1 MSTITLLSES
11 ATKKQNTNAKVLFGT
26 KGETIVKTIELLI
39 KAKQLD
45 TSVLTHV
52 MEVLKD
58 DAKTAKYATNA
69 VGKKNVLALKLLLK
83 AKTVFAAID
92 VIAKVKVPKAFA

>member
-11 ATKKQNTNAKVLFGT
+11 ATKKQTTNAKVLFGA
-26 KGETIVKTIELLI
+26 KGETIVKTIESLI
-39 KAKQLD
+39 KSKELD
-45 TSVLTHV
+45 TGTLAHV

-58 DAKTAKYATNA
+58 DAKTVKYASNA

-92 VIAKVKVPKAFA
+92 VIAKVKVPKAFS

>member
-1 MSTITLLSES
+1 MSTILLSES
-11 ATKKQNTNAKVLFGT
+11 ATKKQNANAKVLFGT
-26 KGETIVKTIELLI
+26 KGETIVSAIETLT
-39 KAKQLD
+39 KSKELD
-45 TSVLTHV
+45 TSNLAHV

-58 DAKTAKYATNA
+58 DAKTVKYASNA

>member
-1 MSTITLLSES
+1 
-11 ATKKQNTNAKVLFGT
+11 
-26 KGETIVKTIELLI
+26 
-39 KAKQLD
+39 
-45 TSVLTHV
+45 

-58 DAKTAKYATNA
+58 DAKTVKYASNA

>member
-11 ATKKQNTNAKVLFGT
+11 ASKKQNTNAKVLFGA
-26 KGETIVKTIELLI
+26 KGETIVKTIESLL
-39 KAKQLD
+39 KSKELD
-45 TSVLTHV
+45 TGTLAHV

-58 DAKTAKYATNA
+58 DAKTVKYASNA

-92 VIAKVKVPKAFA
+92 VIAKVKVPKAFV